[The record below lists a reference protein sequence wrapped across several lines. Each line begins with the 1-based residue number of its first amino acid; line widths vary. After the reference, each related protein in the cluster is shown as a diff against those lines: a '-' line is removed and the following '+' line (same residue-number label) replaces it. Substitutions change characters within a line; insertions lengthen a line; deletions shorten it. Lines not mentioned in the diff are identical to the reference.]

1 MKIGVISDTH
11 GSLNN
16 TEKALDILKD
26 CDTILHLGDVLYHGP
41 RNALP
46 EDYNPKD
53 LAVILKSMDNVI
65 YTRGNCDSD
74 VDQMVIEHDLTQK
87 HRIMNLGSH
96 RILTIH
102 GYEEDEDRRIRIA
115 KTNKCDIVITGHT
128 HVKVLDKKDDV
139 ILLNPGSPSIP
150 KDGVK
155 SVAII
160 DEDEI
165 QLVNLDKREVESTL
179 KI

>member
-11 GSLNN
+11 GSLKN
-16 TEKALDILKD
+16 TKKALEILED

-53 LAVILKSMDNVI
+53 LAILLKSIDNII

-74 VDQMVIEHDLTQK
+74 VDQMVIEHDLTNK
-87 HRIMNLGSH
+87 KRFLNIGKF
-96 RILTIH
+96 RILTVH
-102 GYEEDEDRRIRIA
+102 GYEEDENYRLRLA
-115 KTNKCDIVITGHT
+115 KSNNCDIVITGHT
-128 HVKVLDKKDDV
+128 HKKVLEEKDGV

-150 KDGVK
+150 KDGIK
-155 SVAII
+155 SVATISERSINLIDVDNKKII
-160 DEDEI
+160 
-165 QLVNLDKREVESTL
+165 STFN
-179 KI
+179 I